1 MNNSYSGRLDS
12 VLAPT
17 VLFKWFFCTANN
29 ISVMLVQLITEAG
42 NEMRWGLDMLSNRSF
57 SRQGRPENGDE
68 NMFKRPGFP
77 FFIALLALV
86 ILLGACS
93 GGEKNEQGSSPAGAG
108 DAERGK
114 ALYEQ
119 TVIGP
124 NSAPGCA
131 TCHSRDPGK
140 VLVGPSHADVGARAP
155 TAVPGMPAED
165 FLRESIVKPDAHVA
179 EDFPPGIMYQNYGK
193 DLTEQEINDLVAY
206 MITLK

>member
-1 MNNSYSGRLDS
+1 
-12 VLAPT
+12 
-17 VLFKWFFCTANN
+17 
-29 ISVMLVQLITEAG
+29 
-42 NEMRWGLDMLSNRSF
+42 
-57 SRQGRPENGDE
+57 
-68 NMFKRPGFP
+68 MFKRPGFP
-77 FFIALLALV
+77 SLIALLALV
-86 ILLGACS
+86 VLLVACG
-93 GGEKNEQGSSPAGAG
+93 GGEKNEQGSSPVGAG

-140 VLVGPSHADVGARAP
+140 ILVGPSHADVGARAA
-155 TAVPGMPAED
+155 TAVSGVSAEE

-179 EDFPPGIMYQNYGK
+179 ESFPPGIMYQNYGE

-206 MITLK
+206 MLALK